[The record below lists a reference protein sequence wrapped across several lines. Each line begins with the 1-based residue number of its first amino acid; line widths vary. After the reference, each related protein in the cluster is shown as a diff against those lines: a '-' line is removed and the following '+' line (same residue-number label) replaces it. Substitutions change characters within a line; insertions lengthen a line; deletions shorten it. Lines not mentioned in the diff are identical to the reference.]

1 MNPSRFHYRT
11 AVLVSTYL
19 VLAVGPRAW
28 SQGLT
33 VTLKAGT
40 SLKVKT
46 DPCSVTL
53 PSNTTVIVSGT
64 SGQLAAGSGVQL
76 SGGPIPAVLT
86 HEISVALPGD
96 AQVSYP
102 SSLGPTISSDK
113 TVKLPNDVVVF
124 LPNGTTAQWTT
135 TPITTV
141 PISNQ
146 TITLPPNTAVRLP
159 AGVEVTLPAESTF
172 ALGSTDH
179 CGTSTFALGSTDH
192 CPRCH
197 ASLAEGGVL
206 CLPPSSGSWSG
217 SGSCFQETWV
227 AGPPVET
234 IGPPDCYRG
243 SVVLTSHARRLFG
256 CCP

>member
-28 SQGLT
+28 TQGLT
-33 VTLKAGT
+33 VTLQAGT
-40 SLKVKT
+40 SLKINT
-46 DPCSVTL
+46 NPCFASL
-53 PSNTTVIVSGT
+53 PGNTTVTTANGT

-76 SGGPIPAVLT
+76 SAGQIPAVLSR
-86 HEISVALPGD
+86 EISVALPGN

-102 SSLGPTISSDK
+102 SSLGPTITSVT

-124 LPNGTTAQWTT
+124 LPNDTTAQWTT
-135 TPITTV
+135 TPISTV
-141 PISNQ
+141 TISNQ

-159 AGVEVTLPAESTF
+159 AGVEVTLPA
-172 ALGSTDH
+172 G
-179 CGTSTFALGSTDH
+179 STFALGSTDH

-197 ASLAEGGVL
+197 ASWAEGGVL

-217 SGSCFQETWV
+217 WGSCFQENWI